1 MSGVSVAAVDLGA
14 TSGRVMVADVDR
26 DRLVLTEV
34 HRFPNQPV
42 RAGGTLYWDVLGL
55 YRETVTGLR
64 EAVRRRPDLASVGID
79 SWAVDYGLLD
89 AAGVLLGN
97 PVHHRDARTEGVASR
112 VLAELGAAEV
122 YQTTGIQTLPF
133 NTLFQ
138 LRAAAGSP
146 QFAVADRLLLIP
158 DLLTYWLTGE
168 AATEVTNASTT
179 QLLDVHARV
188 WAVDLIRRAGLPTRL
203 FGPLRSPGDPAGE
216 LRPEVSAEVGARLP
230 VTTVASH
237 DTASAVA
244 ATPLAGDA
252 AYISCGTWSLVGVE
266 LDRPVLT
273 EASRLANFTN
283 EAGVDGTVRYLR
295 NVMGLWLLEESLRA
309 WRAAGTAVELTA
321 LLDAAG
327 RLPGLTSVVDAGDQA
342 FLAPGDMPARIAQ
355 ACRDLGQP
363 APQDPPAVAR
373 CILDSLALAHRA
385 AVLQAQELS
394 GRRVDAVHLVGGGA
408 RNELLCQLTADACQ
422 LPVVAGPV
430 EATAL
435 GNALVQA
442 RARKVVDGGLPAM
455 RALVRQAQPP
465 RRYEPTGDGAAW
477 RAAAARL
484 AG

>member
-1 MSGVSVAAVDLGA
+1 RARQRRVRVRQGRPGPPGAAARSRAGRARDPGERRQPRRRGTRLGHLRQRLGRGPGRRLRRTGRSARRLLRRADSAEAGGAARTRRQRGVRAGVRGAVPRHGAADPGRLRRRRGVPAMSGVSVAAVDLGA

-216 LRPEVSAEVGARLP
+216 LRPEVSAE
-230 VTTVASH
+230 
-237 DTASAVA
+237 
-244 ATPLAGDA
+244 
-252 AYISCGTWSLVGVE
+252 
-266 LDRPVLT
+266 
-273 EASRLANFTN
+273 
-283 EAGVDGTVRYLR
+283 
-295 NVMGLWLLEESLRA
+295 
-309 WRAAGTAVELTA
+309 
-321 LLDAAG
+321 
-327 RLPGLTSVVDAGDQA
+327 
-342 FLAPGDMPARIAQ
+342 
-355 ACRDLGQP
+355 
-363 APQDPPAVAR
+363 
-373 CILDSLALAHRA
+373 
-385 AVLQAQELS
+385 
-394 GRRVDAVHLVGGGA
+394 
-408 RNELLCQLTADACQ
+408 
-422 LPVVAGPV
+422 
-430 EATAL
+430 
-435 GNALVQA
+435 
-442 RARKVVDGGLPAM
+442 
-455 RALVRQAQPP
+455 
-465 RRYEPTGDGAAW
+465 
-477 RAAAARL
+477 
-484 AG
+484 